1 VSEDRAPYHVRID
14 TNAPAST
21 LEAFKTQPCPS
32 VPPTD
37 IAQQRHDELKALL
50 TEIKEL
56 LADHAREHERFMGDH
71 T

>member
-1 VSEDRAPYHVRID
+1 VSEDRAPY
-14 TNAPAST
+14 TLQKSNTTATASAI
-21 LEAFKTQPCPS
+21 EAFKTQPRP
-32 VPPTD
+32 VAPTD

-50 TEIKEL
+50 TDIKEL